1 MDVKQI
7 RHVAMLAQLSL
18 SEEEERRMA
27 DEVGKI
33 LAYVKELD
41 AIDTSNVPPTAHIGV
56 SGGQD
61 AWRPDSSEE
70 GLTHGDALAGA
81 PQSEHGGFAVPRF
94 VEE

>member
-41 AIDTSNVPPTAHIGV
+41 AIDTSNVPPTAHIGL

-61 AWRPDSSEE
+61 AWRRDASEH
-70 GLTHGDALAGA
+70 GLAHDDALAGA
-81 PQSEHGGFAVPRF
+81 PSAEHGGFAVPRF